1 MLPSFPKGASL
12 DSILL
17 ACHWLL
23 QSKTLNRSE
32 SIFFGGVNHG
42 FSALAHGA
50 NEFAKRALG
59 GTISGRELAMHN
71 SAWPVY
77 SSLLP
82 QSTAEICLN
91 DLISSSNPKVWHQ
104 FFNPYEAASYAQDW
118 RACPACCRE
127 DTESNGCGVGHWR
140 VIHQLPGVTFCPH
153 HLIPLQ
159 YRCSGCKS
167 PLGGR
172 KLIAMPAWPCLNC
185 GGRDKD
191 ELQANLMPGSKALVD
206 LYAKLL
212 NNEDISLGPTHRG
225 KLHQKILGNDPT
237 NEVIDKYLDQFLATF
252 GFSNL
257 VEMGVFLGI
266 DITKRDAYN
275 AVRGGKSCPP
285 PLDLALSSFASN
297 HANVIEPVFNEE
309 KHQSLVKVAGIG
321 EMADL
326 LHISE
331 IAEICRLA
339 NDSKIPTEAVYLWIQ
354 GASQREVRYNF
365 FLSRKIFSR
374 FIGDLPFYLCDFLG
388 IKKNGRRIGSV
399 KLKEIIGDGIKK
411 SHREKIRYAI
421 SLGADSRR
429 KLKKLCETS
438 YGWCLL
444 NDNEWLAKVVPRKY
458 GDAHALS
465 PEERRNY
472 HRNKIRVAL
481 ENGIKTR
488 AQLHS
493 VLPYS
498 YKWCRMN
505 DTEWLDGNVPRYAS
519 DSRRSRNV

>member
-23 QSKTLNRSE
+23 QSKKLNRSD
-32 SIFFGGVNHG
+32 SIFFGDVNHG
-42 FSALAHGA
+42 ISALAHGA

-82 QSTAEICLN
+82 QSTTETCLN
-91 DLISSSNPKVWHQ
+91 DLISSSNPAVWHQ
-104 FFNPYEAASYAQDW
+104 FFSPYEAASYAQDW

-127 DTESNGCGVGHWR
+127 DTGSSGCGVGHWR
-140 VIHQLPGVTFCPH
+140 VIHQLPGVTFCPR

-191 ELQANLMPGSKALVD
+191 ELQANLMSGSKALVD

-212 NNEDISLGPTHRG
+212 SNEDISLSPAHRG

-237 NEVIDKYLDQFLATF
+237 DEVIDRYVDQFLATF
-252 GFSNL
+252 GFSDFI
-257 VEMGVFLGI
+257 EMGVFLGI
-266 DITKRDAYN
+266 NITKRDAYS

-285 PLDLALSSFASN
+285 PLNLALSSFAIN
-297 HANVIEPVFNEE
+297 HANAIEPVFNEE
-309 KHQSLVKVAGIG
+309 KHQSLVKAAGIG
-321 EMADL
+321 EMAAL

-331 IAEICRLA
+331 IAETCRLA
-339 NDSKIPTEAVYLWIQ
+339 NDSEIPTAAVNLWIQ
-354 GASQREVRYNF
+354 GAPQRVVCNKF
-365 FLSRKIFSR
+365 FLDGEIFSR
-374 FIGDLPFYLCDFLG
+374 FVDSLPFYLRDFLG
-388 IKKNGRRIGSV
+388 IKKIGRKIGSV
-399 KLKEIIGDGIKK
+399 KLKEIFGDGIKK
-411 SHREKIRYAI
+411 SHREKIGYAI
-421 SLGADSRR
+421 SLGADSRVKLR
-429 KLKKLCETS
+429 KLCAVS
-438 YGWCLL
+438 YRWCLQ

-458 GDAHALS
+458 GDAHVLS

-481 ENGIKTR
+481 EAGIKTR
-488 AQLHS
+488 VQLRS
-493 VLPYS
+493 VLRCS
-498 YKWCRMN
+498 YGWCRMN

-519 DSRRSRNV
+519 DSRRSRKA